1 MKTLNLVRVLTIAA
15 CLLFFSTKS
24 YAYGKYYETVSH
36 DTSEDEGGSGW
47 KDPYA
52 FDLNKAETW
61 AKVCIEDGDTIT
73 WASAE
78 AYQNR
83 KVYITDY
90 WPNDPTLTA
99 TASNL
104 CEAEADAKWDTENSE
119 YLIVAECDGYATGCG
134 LSLYS
139 YAQAVVIYTDTSDTD
154 SGYFED
160 TADMSFT
167 GATIYFGHS
176 ADADAYG
183 YDTSDFLYIE
193 GTSNSETTVVVDE
206 S

>member
-1 MKTLNLVRVLTIAA
+1 MKTSNLIRVLMIAA
-15 CLLFFSTKS
+15 CLLFFHTEG
-24 YAYGKYYETVSH
+24 YAYMKYYEIVSH
-36 DTSEDEGGSGW
+36 DTYEDEGGSGW

-52 FDLNKAETW
+52 FDILKAE
-61 AKVCIEDGDTIT
+61 AKAEVYIEDGDTIT

-78 AYQNR
+78 AYENR
-83 KVYITDY
+83 KVYISDY

-104 CEAEADAKWDTENSE
+104 CKAEADAWWDTENSA
-119 YLIVAECDGYATGCG
+119 YLIVVESDGYATGCG
-134 LSLYS
+134 LSLSS

-154 SGYFED
+154 SDYFDD

-176 ADADAYG
+176 AEADAYG
-183 YDTSDFLYIE
+183 YNTSDMLYVE
-193 GTSNSETTVVVDE
+193 GTGESETTVVVDE